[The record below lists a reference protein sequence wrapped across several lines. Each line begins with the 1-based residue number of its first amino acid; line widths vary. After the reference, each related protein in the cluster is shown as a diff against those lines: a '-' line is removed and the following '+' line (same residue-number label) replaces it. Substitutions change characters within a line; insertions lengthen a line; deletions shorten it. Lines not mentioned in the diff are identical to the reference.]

1 MYALAVTTLL
11 AVSIGTHALACWR
24 GANVKE
30 SSLTADGHKQVQGDA
45 LSRLQTSFSG
55 LHVIFLI
62 IGLCG
67 MILLLYYVKSEVLTI
82 AIQIVFVVSAV
93 CGLALAVSTNNKIR
107 FFALLPAIAIGIAW
121 LILRDEPY
129 AWILQDILA
138 VGVCVLAV
146 SMLKAPSLKLSTFLL
161 VLALLYD
168 VFWVFIAGHIF
179 PHANIQDKAGAGVME
194 EVVKSNL
201 PNMFKIPD
209 WDDDFLIL
217 GLGDVIL
224 PGVQGCYLLASKHHS
239 SFFLP
244 HIFAYL
250 VGISI
255 AMTVAISTD
264 TGQPALLFIVPA
276 IVGVVVLSA
285 WRKGELG
292 ALWNGDVDVATAKM
306 AEESQL
312 LLKPQA
318 DMHTTCIQQPPPAP
332 KYGTMDIC

>member
-11 AVSIGTHALACWR
+11 AVAIGTHALACWR

-30 SSLTADGHKQVQGDA
+30 PSLTADGQKQVHEDA
-45 LSRLQTSFSG
+45 VSRLQTSFSG

-62 IGLCG
+62 IGLSG
-67 MILLLYYVKSEVLTI
+67 MILLLYYVKSEALTI
-82 AIQIVFVVSAV
+82 IIQIVFVASAV
-93 CGLALAVSTNNKIR
+93 CGLSLAVSTNNKIR
-107 FFALLPAIAIGIAW
+107 FLALIPALAIGIAW

-146 SMLKAPSLKLSTFLL
+146 SVLKAPSLKLSTFLL

-179 PHANIQDKAGAGVME
+179 PNGHVQDKAGAGVME

-209 WDDDFLIL
+209 WEDDFMIL

-239 SFFLP
+239 SYFLP

-250 VGISI
+250 VGISL
-255 AMTVAISTD
+255 AMTVAICTD
-264 TGQPALLFIVPA
+264 TGQPALLFVVPA
-276 IVGVVVLSA
+276 IVGAVVLVA
-285 WRKGELG
+285 WRKGDLG
-292 ALWNGDVDVATAKM
+292 VLWDGPGEVAAAKM

-312 LLKPQA
+312 LLKPQT
-318 DMHTTCIQQPPPAP
+318 DIQTTCSQQSPPP
-332 KYGTMDIC
+332 KYGSMDIC